1 MGDRYFLAWFG
12 GKKLDELYAIKEKE
26 WDSLTEE
33 QREELDKVIALKEG
47 K

>member
-12 GKKLDELYAIKEKE
+12 GKKLEELKAIKEKE
-26 WDSLTEE
+26 WDNLTEE
-33 QREELDKVIALKEG
+33 ERTELDKIIALKEG